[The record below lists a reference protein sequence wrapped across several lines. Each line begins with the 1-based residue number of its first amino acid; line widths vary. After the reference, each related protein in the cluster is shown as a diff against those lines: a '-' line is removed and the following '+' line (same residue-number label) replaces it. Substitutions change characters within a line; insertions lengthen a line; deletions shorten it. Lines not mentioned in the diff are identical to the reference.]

1 MSITTKRG
9 DQGGTGLLFG
19 RCVLKNH
26 PRIHALGAVD
36 ELNAALGL
44 VRVTAKEKIVLENVP
59 GFQEGLIVLMGELA
73 TPCGEEE
80 RCAATHPRRIDAAC
94 VEGLD
99 ELVKAMEGRG
109 ALRFQGWALPGAG
122 GSLGGAHCD
131 LARTICRRAER
142 TVMDLHGTEHA
153 VPNAE
158 IVRYLNR
165 LSDVL
170 WLMAR
175 MEERREGTERQ
186 GTK

>member
-9 DQGGTGLLFG
+9 DQGSTDLLFG
-19 RCVLKNH
+19 NCVLKNH

-44 VRVTAKEKIVLENVP
+44 MRVTAQTDIVRENVP
-59 GFQEGLIVLMGELA
+59 KFQMELIALMGELA
-73 TPCGEEE
+73 TPRGEEE
-80 RCAATHPRRIDAAC
+80 RYAKTHPQRIDTAC
-94 VEGLD
+94 VTRLD
-99 ELVKAMEGRG
+99 ELVKTMEAQG
-109 ALRFQGWALPGAG
+109 ALKFEGWALPGAG
-122 GSLGGAHCD
+122 GGISGAHCD
-131 LARTICRRAER
+131 VARTVCRRAER
-142 TVMDLHGTEHA
+142 TVMDLHETEHA

-175 MEERREGTERQ
+175 TEEKQ
-186 GTK
+186 ASDKS